1 MEWVPVWLLRR
12 RWAAVLWLDR
22 LLDVLSKSRG
32 EVMGDSPIFIDRQGM
47 LIVMFFCAVI
57 VALML
62 WRVVYLISKE

>member
-1 MEWVPVWLLRR
+1 
-12 RWAAVLWLDR
+12 
-22 LLDVLSKSRG
+22 
-32 EVMGDSPIFIDRQGM
+32 MGDSPIFIDRQGM